1 MRAAWRRTPPPP
13 RRSAAAGAANAPSGG
28 TRELIA
34 ETASRLHD
42 VGAELAPQPHHLCL
56 DRIRVARL
64 GGAVEMF
71 GQLTGGN
78 SAIGMVG
85 KVVEKTEL
93 ERRQR
98 HRPAVERGRHA
109 PRVEF
114 EPAAV
119 EQRR

>member
-42 VGAELAPQPHHLCL
+42 VGAELAPQPHHQRL
-56 DRIRVARL
+56 DSVRIARL
-64 GGAVEMF
+64 GGAVEML
-71 GQLTGGN
+71 GQFAGGDG
-78 SAIGMVG
+78 AIRMMG
-85 KVVEKTEL
+85 KVVEETEF

-98 HRPAVERGRHA
+98 HGPAVERGRHA
-109 PRVEF
+109 PRV
-114 EPAAV
+114 
-119 EQRR
+119 